1 MYPLVLVAVVPSPGM
16 DIDAA
21 YVVVGRTTRRFAC
34 LCIDM
39 GHPIYRRKLMTRDR
53 HAFVRRKAPA
63 YMSKVR
69 GESIQRMAQ
78 LSPSAVWTK
87 PSM

>member
-16 DIDAA
+16 NIDAA

-39 GHPIYRRKLMTRDR
+39 GYPIYRRKLMTRNR
-53 HAFVRRKAPA
+53 HAFVHRKALA

-69 GESIQRMAQ
+69 GESIQRMTQ
-78 LSPSAVWTK
+78 LPPGAVWTK
-87 PSM
+87 PNM